1 MTKVRRQ
8 SSRVFATDG
17 TDTDVGTIPDS
28 AVRQAVDVVK
38 AYLRQELIVEG
49 CRKAPCFGCASCE
62 AVSLEHRLD
71 ALLAVI

>member
-1 MTKVRRQ
+1 MTKIRGQ

-17 TDTDVGTIPDS
+17 TDIDAGTISDS

-38 AYLRQELIVEG
+38 AYLRQEFIVEE

-62 AVSLEHRLD
+62 AVSLERRLD